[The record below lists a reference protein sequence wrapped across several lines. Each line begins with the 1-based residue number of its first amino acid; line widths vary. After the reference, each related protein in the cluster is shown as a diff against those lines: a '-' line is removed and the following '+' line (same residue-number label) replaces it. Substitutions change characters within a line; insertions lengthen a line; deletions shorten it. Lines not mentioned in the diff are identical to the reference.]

1 MERTANPIVAQ
12 LENVSFS
19 FNGADVLTD
28 VNLAIRP
35 GDFLAVLGP
44 NGGGKT
50 TLLKLMLGLLEPRG
64 GRVRLFGAPPAEGL
78 ERVGYMPQHGE
89 GGHDFP
95 ITVLEVA
102 LMGLLGRRSLGWRH
116 GRQEG
121 ARARRA
127 LERVGV
133 ADLAGRRVSSLSGGQ
148 RQRVFIARALV
159 TEPELLLLDEP
170 TASVDPEGRGKLYE
184 VLKDLNRDIT
194 IVVVSHD
201 LSIVWDAVK
210 SVACV
215 NRGLYLHEGREITP
229 EMVNLMYGGHP
240 GAECNVELIAHGV
253 PHRVLHA
260 HAAPGAKDPHA

>member
-1 MERTANPIVAQ
+1 MNRPAAQ
-12 LENVSFS
+12 SVVELENVSFS
-19 FNGADVLTD
+19 FNGADVLSD
-28 VNLAIRP
+28 VNLSIQP

-50 TLLKLMLGLLEPRG
+50 TLLKLMLGLIAPQKGE
-64 GRVRLFGAPPAEGL
+64 VRLFGAPPAQGL
-78 ERVGYMPQHGE
+78 ERVGYMPQHSE
-89 GGHDFP
+89 GAVEFP

-116 GRQEG
+116 GKQDV

-133 ADLAGRRVSSLSGGQ
+133 ADLAGRRISSLSGGQ

-159 TEPELLLLDEP
+159 TEPALLLLDEP
-170 TASVDPEGRGKLYE
+170 TASVDPDGRGKLYE
-184 VLKDLNRDIT
+184 VLKELNRDIT

-253 PHRVLHA
+253 PHRVLH
-260 HAAPGAKDPHA
+260 PHASPETKDHHG